1 MWRALAVAAFAPSS
15 KVLEF
20 RFPRMVSKAA
30 ADDFTEASRPEPL
43 FSAWLDEAER
53 SEINDHNAMTL
64 ATVDESGLPDA
75 RIVLL
80 KGLDARGFVFYTNL
94 ESSKGRQLFANPKVA
109 LVFHWKT
116 LRRQVRVRGP
126 VELVSA
132 AEADAYYA
140 TRPLGSRIGAW
151 ASQQSRPLESRA
163 VLKEA
168 VAQFEKEFEG
178 MNPARPR
185 YWSGFRVIPLH
196 MEFWADRPYRLHDR
210 VLFSRTDPDAAWT
223 RTRLYP

>member
-1 MWRALAVAAFAPSS
+1 
-15 KVLEF
+15 
-20 RFPRMVSKAA
+20 MVSKPV

-43 FSAWLDEAER
+43 FSAWLDEAEQ

-64 ATVDESGLPDA
+64 ATVDPSGLPDA

-80 KGLDARGFVFYTNL
+80 KGYDARGFVFYGNL
-94 ESSKGRQLFANPKVA
+94 ESNKGQELAANPKAA

-126 VELVSA
+126 VEPVSA

-140 TRPLGSRIGAW
+140 TRPHGSRIGAW

-168 VAQFEKEFEG
+168 VAKFEKEFEG

-196 MEFWADRPYRLHDR
+196 MEFWADRPFRLHDR
-210 VLFSRTDPDAAWT
+210 VLFSRTDPDSAWT